1 MSAPLKLTPDDL
13 TNLAHALERLTEI
26 TNDTGVKFCVYG
38 GLAVEVGES
47 TLTVQHVEG
56 RYVVDDRIGD

>member
-13 TNLAHALERLTEI
+13 INLAQALKRLTDN
-26 TNDTGVKFCVYG
+26 THDTGVKFCVYG
-38 GLAVEVGES
+38 GLAVEVGDS